1 MPEKFTAFIKK
12 YYPVFLFLLIM
23 LMFLFLSE
31 ASDADAETP
40 YISHTFI
47 VETYLAETETESDT
61 EADTIPES
69 SENIETETEI
79 SKEIIETEEPETGTE
94 PSETNESVLLEDVP
108 YYSQEYILPTGC
120 EIVSAKML
128 LSYYTHEEPDIQEMI
143 SFLNCEY
150 PVEIDGYTYAHHPED
165 AFVGNPETD
174 HSFGCFAP
182 IITEVLNQFLPDG
195 LQAEDIS
202 GTELREIAET
212 YLPQGKP
219 VLVWAT
225 IGMWESFPNAG
236 WYLLD
241 KDGNPTNE
249 WYDWLANEHCM
260 VLVGYDDDYYYFN
273 DPYDSH
279 GLISFGREKTEKRY
293 EEIGKYAVVVTESE
307 N

>member
-1 MPEKFTAFIKK
+1 MPKKFTAFIKK
-12 YYPVFLFLLIM
+12 YYPVFLFI
-23 LMFLFLSE
+23 LMMILFLFLSE
-31 ASDADAETP
+31 ASGADAETP
-40 YISHTFI
+40 HISHSFI
-47 VETYLAETETESDT
+47 IETYFVETETDSVTETETATETYQNSETETE
-61 EADTIPES
+61 P
-69 SENIETETEI
+69 SEEITETEA
-79 SKEIIETEEPETGTE
+79 EATE
-94 PSETNESVLLEDVP
+94 SETDFSVLLEDVP
-108 YYSQEYILPTGC
+108 YYSQEYVLPTGC

-143 SFLNCEY
+143 SFLKCEY

-165 AFVGNPETD
+165 AFIGNPETE

-182 IITEVLNQFLPDG
+182 IITEVLNQFLPEG

-202 GTELREIAET
+202 GTELRENAET

-241 KDGNPTNE
+241 KDGNPTDE

-260 VLVGYDDDYYYFN
+260 VLVGYDNDYYYFN